1 MNLNKVFLIGRVTR
15 DIELK
20 SLSSGQTVANLGLAT
35 NRVYVDKNG
44 ERKEET
50 EFHNVVVYG
59 RQAEICKQYLTKGGL
74 VLIEGRLRTRNW
86 DTPSGEKRYIT
97 EIITEKV
104 QLGPKSANQM
114 PLTNKNQVGSAE
126 INNQPEV
133 EEELPELDIE
143 SDLPF

>member
-35 NRVYVDKNG
+35 NRVYIDKNG

-50 EFHNVVVYG
+50 EFHSVVVYG
-59 RQAEICKQYLTKGGL
+59 RQAEICKQYLNKGSL

-86 DTPSGEKRYIT
+86 DSPSGEKRYMT
-97 EIITEKV
+97 EIIAERI

-114 PLTNKNQVGSAE
+114 PLTNKEQSESQG

-133 EEELPELDIE
+133 EEELPELDINN
-143 SDLPF
+143 DLPF

>member
-20 SLSSGQTVANLGLAT
+20 SLPSGQTVANLGLAT

-59 RQAEICKQYLTKGGL
+59 RQAEICKQYLKKGSL

-86 DTPSGEKRYIT
+86 DTPSGEKRYMT
-97 EIITEKV
+97 EVITEKV

-114 PLTNKNQVGSAE
+114 PLANKE
-126 INNQPEV
+126 QPSIEASSQAEV
-133 EEELPELDIE
+133 EEELPELDINN
-143 SDLPF
+143 DLPF

>member
-35 NRVYVDKNG
+35 NRVYIDKNG

-50 EFHNVVVYG
+50 EFHSVVVYG
-59 RQAEICKQYLTKGGL
+59 RQAEICKQYLNKGSL

-86 DTPSGEKRYIT
+86 DTPSGEKRYMT
-97 EIITEKV
+97 EIIAERI

-114 PLTNKNQVGSAE
+114 PLTNKEQPESQG

-133 EEELPELDIE
+133 EEELPELDINN
-143 SDLPF
+143 DLPF

>member
-20 SLSSGQTVANLGLAT
+20 SLPSGQTVANLGLAT

-59 RQAEICKQYLTKGGL
+59 RQAEICKQYLNKGSL

-86 DTPSGEKRYIT
+86 DTPSGEK
-97 EIITEKV
+97 
-104 QLGPKSANQM
+104 
-114 PLTNKNQVGSAE
+114 
-126 INNQPEV
+126 
-133 EEELPELDIE
+133 DI
-143 SDLPF
+143 

>member
-20 SLSSGQTVANLGLAT
+20 SLPSGQTVANLGLAT

-59 RQAEICKQYLTKGGL
+59 RQAEICKQYLNKGSL
-74 VLIEGRLRTRNW
+74 ALIEGRLRTRNW
-86 DTPSGEKRYIT
+86 DTPSGEKRYMTEVIT
-97 EIITEKV
+97 ERV

-114 PLTNKNQVGSAE
+114 PLSGKEQSKPEETDSQA
-126 INNQPEV
+126 EV
-133 EEELPELDIE
+133 EEELPELDIN

>member
-20 SLSSGQTVANLGLAT
+20 SLPSGQTVANLGLAT

-59 RQAEICKQYLTKGGL
+59 RQAEICKQYLNKGSL

-86 DTPSGEKRYIT
+86 DTPSGEKRYMTEVIT
-97 EIITEKV
+97 ERV

-114 PLTNKNQVGSAE
+114 PLSSKE
-126 INNQPEV
+126 QPKPEETDSQAEV
-133 EEELPELDIE
+133 EEELPELDIN

>member
-20 SLSSGQTVANLGLAT
+20 SLPSGQTVANLGLAT

-59 RQAEICKQYLTKGGL
+59 RQAEICKQYLNKGSL

-86 DTPSGEKRYIT
+86 DTPSGEKRYMT
-97 EIITEKV
+97 EIIAERI

-114 PLTNKNQVGSAE
+114 PLTNKEQPEFQG

-133 EEELPELDIE
+133 EEELPELDINN
-143 SDLPF
+143 DLPF

>member
-35 NRVYVDKNG
+35 NRVYIDKNG

-50 EFHNVVVYG
+50 EFHSVVVYG
-59 RQAEICKQYLTKGGL
+59 RQAEICKQYLNKGSL

-86 DTPSGEKRYIT
+86 DTPSGEKRYMT
-97 EIITEKV
+97 EIIAERI

-114 PLTNKNQVGSAE
+114 PLTNKEQPEFQG

-133 EEELPELDIE
+133 EEELPELDINN
-143 SDLPF
+143 DLPF